1 MRSVF
6 SRQSALRVNAW
17 GLLLVLLLLVAT
29 PVRSTGVI
37 ALLMLYGIGYLIA
50 HRESLRLARL
60 DWWVVL
66 LLSALL
72 IGRIGPF
79 MVGGYSAR
87 YLSDGLHM
95 VASIPIYL
103 MLRHAISVADLGQL
117 RRWLE
122 WGVSGGAIGGMLLA
136 LYQTQWLNMGRADGF
151 LYSINFGYLNAMLMA
166 LALGLLPGS
175 TRRWGLLLAAVAVA
189 AVVAV
194 TLSGTRGAM
203 LAILGVVVLLLLLN
217 LRRVGVVRSLGILLL
232 GIIGLV
238 GAYQGLPVVE
248 QRVDKGVAEVQAIL
262 DGNLQER
269 GSSTGHRIQL
279 WVAAWEAFKQ
289 RPSIGLSYPEREA
302 LNDELVEAGAVIPWV
317 DGVSRGHAHSQ
328 YFEMLATGGV
338 VGIIALLGYLLMPAL
353 YHGWRWRR
361 QPDNAF
367 ALAGLGFTVAVAIC
381 GLTEVLLQQEM
392 IAAFYAYMQ
401 AVLVALGIS
410 HARGKEEEIRVPTP

>member
-6 SRQSALRVNAW
+6 SQQSALRVNAL

-29 PVRSTGVI
+29 PVRSTVVI

-60 DWWVVL
+60 DWCVVL
-66 LLSALL
+66 LLGALL
-72 IGRIGPF
+72 MGRIGPF
-79 MVGGYSAR
+79 VVGGGSAR

-103 MLRHAISVADLGQL
+103 MQRHVISVADLGQL

-122 WGVSGGAIGGMLLA
+122 WGVIGGAIGGMLLA

-166 LALGLLPGS
+166 LALGLLPDS
-175 TRRWGLLLAAVAVA
+175 TRRWGLLLAAVA

-262 DGNLQER
+262 GGNLQER
-269 GSSTGHRIQL
+269 GSSAGYRIQL

-302 LNDELVEAGAVIPWV
+302 LNAELVESGRVIPWV
-317 DGVSRGHAHSQ
+317 GEVSRGHAHSQ

-338 VGIIALLGYLLMPAL
+338 VGVIALLGYLLVPML

-361 QPDNAF
+361 RPDNAF

-401 AVLVALGIS
+401 AVLVALGIRY
-410 HARGKEEEIRVPTP
+410 ARGKEEEARVPTP